1 MGSLLGLEGDRRLGH
16 WSWIFFVP
24 TEKLVDLRSGL
35 ASKTLG
41 FSSVPELHEVESD
54 LEGVKVSA
62 LFTLLI
68 GLGD

>member
-1 MGSLLGLEGDRRLGH
+1 M
-16 WSWIFFVP
+16 
-24 TEKLVDLRSGL
+24 DLRSGL

-62 LFTLLI
+62 LFTLLT